1 MRAVDVE
8 PPGTESPRTG
18 PARTSPRTRT
28 LARTAV
34 PLLVLVAMAFGTKV
48 VSLDDTAAAGPKVFD
63 PATYG
68 KTEFPKVQAALA
80 TKAVPAAVL
89 AKALAAD
96 PTAAA
101 KQYGVKGG
109 TGPEFS
115 VSLTGTVGAGQSGIY
130 TVTVAGLPAT
140 LVIRVQTGPAING
153 TDLRDA
159 TGTVTFGQFT
169 NQIEYQNAAS
179 ALNTQMKQQVLAPLG
194 TAPLTGKTITLVG
207 AFQLINPNGWLITPA
222 KLTVS

>member
-1 MRAVDVE
+1 MTSRVHSATTPDTASSRSATSSRKRMV
-8 PPGTESPRTG
+8 
-18 PARTSPRTRT
+18 ARIGI
-28 LARTAV
+28 
-34 PLLVLVAMAFGTKV
+34 PLLILVAMAFGTKV
-48 VSLDDTAAAGPKVFD
+48 VSLNDAAASGPKVFE
-63 PATYG
+63 PVTYG
-68 KTEFPKVQAALA
+68 KTEFPKVQEAIEKRAVAAD
-80 TKAVPAAVL
+80 VL

-96 PTAAA
+96 PIAAA

-130 TVTVAGLPAT
+130 AVTVAGVPPT

-159 TGTVTFGQFT
+159 TGTIAFGQFT
-169 NQIEYQNAAS
+169 NQIDYQNAAS
-179 ALNTQMKQQVLAPLG
+179 ALNTAMKQQVLAPLG
-194 TAPLTGKTITLVG
+194 TATLTGKKITLVG

-222 KLTVS
+222 KLTIS

>member
-1 MRAVDVE
+1 MRTVDEE
-8 PPGTESPRTG
+8 PRSTESPRTG
-18 PARTSPRTRT
+18 PARTSPRVRTVTRT
-28 LARTAV
+28 VV
-34 PLLVLVAMAFGTKV
+34 PLLVLVAMALGTRV
-48 VSLDDTAAAGPKVFD
+48 VSLGDAATTGPKVFD
-63 PATYG
+63 PTTYG
-68 KTEFPKVQAALA
+68 KTEFPKVQEALT
-80 TKAVPAAVL
+80 TKAIPAAVL

-109 TGPEFS
+109 TGPEFA

-130 TVTVAGLPAT
+130 AVTVAGVPST
-140 LVIRVQTGPAING
+140 LIIRVQTGPAING

-169 NQIEYQNAAS
+169 NQIDYQNAAS

-194 TAPLTGKTITLVG
+194 TAPLTGRTITLVG